1 MFEFYADGMK
11 DVISL
16 NAKQTLLEPIQGK
29 TLETIRKDLKT
40 KEDDVGNEVKDFELK
55 SKTRQVN
62 IRGGQKPEFFQNPGF
77 GSNPGFK

>member
-11 DVISL
+11 DVIRL

-40 KEDDVGNEVKDFELK
+40 KEDDVGNKVKDFELK
-55 SKTRQVN
+55 SKTTRVN
-62 IRGGQKPEFFQNPGF
+62 IDSTFYNT
-77 GSNPGFK
+77 